1 MRSCV
6 LAVGTEITDG
16 QIINRNASWLSA
28 KVKGLGAR
36 SVLHLAVPDDRARIL
51 AALFQAE
58 AESDLLF
65 VTGGLGPTSDDF
77 TRDLIA
83 EWAGRPLRFSDEAW
97 RLVTERLTSRGYPVQ
112 EFQKQQC
119 LFPTDARLLWN
130 SQGTAHAFAL
140 EVRGKQVFVLP
151 GPPREID
158 AVWRD
163 HIEAEL
169 RTLLSGTDPVLTRS
183 WDLLGLGESQV
194 AALVEPLV
202 NGRDLE
208 IGYRVHLPYVEFKL
222 SAPRSRKAELDRAAN
237 SIEEALSPWI
247 QLRDGADAADELAR
261 LLLPVT
267 SIYIEDRVTGSFL
280 LQRLSAPLRDVWARG
295 SWTISGAET
304 PPASGTE
311 LHLWLRPV
319 DEHEIRVGWTW
330 RARRHESR
338 YETIQRSP
346 LMAERRRQ
354 HFAEVAI
361 LLWRKGLAD
370 VSN

>member
-1 MRSCV
+1 MKSCV

-28 KVKGLGAR
+28 KVKALGAR

-58 AESDLLF
+58 SEAEIIF

-77 TRDLIA
+77 TRELVA
-83 EWAGRPLRFSDEAW
+83 EWAGLELRFSDQAW
-97 RLVTERLTSRGYPVQ
+97 SLVTERLTSRGYPVQ

-119 LFPTDARLLWN
+119 FFPEGSRLLWN
-130 SQGTAHAFAL
+130 AQGTAHAFAL
-140 EVRGKQVFVLP
+140 EVRGKRIFVLP
-151 GPPREID
+151 GPPREIE

-163 HIEAEL
+163 HLEGLLREAL
-169 RTLLSGTDPVLTRS
+169 AGSDPVVTRS

-202 NGRDLE
+202 ASRGLE

-222 SAPRSRKAELDRAAN
+222 SAPRSKTAILDEARGAVEA
-237 SIEEALSPWI
+237 ALSPWI

-261 LLLPVT
+261 LLSTVS
-267 SIYIEDRVTGSFL
+267 SIHLEDRVTGSFL
-280 LQRLSAPLRDVWARG
+280 LQRLGTPLRDVWARG
-295 SWTISGAET
+295 SWTVTAREAA
-304 PPASGTE
+304 PAPGTE

-319 DEHEIRVGWTW
+319 DEHEVRIGWSW
-330 RARRHESR
+330 RSRCHESR
-338 YETIQRSP
+338 HETSQRSP
-346 LMAERRRQ
+346 LMSERRKQ
-354 HFAEVAI
+354 HFAELAI
-361 LLWRKGLAD
+361 LIWKKGLAD
-370 VSN
+370 VSS